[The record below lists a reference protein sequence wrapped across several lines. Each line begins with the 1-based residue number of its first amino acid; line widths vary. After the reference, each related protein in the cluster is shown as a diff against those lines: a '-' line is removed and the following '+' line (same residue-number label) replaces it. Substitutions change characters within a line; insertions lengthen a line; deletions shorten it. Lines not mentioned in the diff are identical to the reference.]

1 MNICMNLKKEEPK
14 KITTTKELAQ
24 YILESGNDVE
34 KMSEE
39 DRSRMDAQITAKLQ
53 SGKKLSQKE
62 MDYLRKTNPIM
73 YAHALRVQ
81 RMAEAVEEQLKHAK
95 SKEEADRIISSALSG
110 ISKND
115 PDREYIFA
123 AVNRISTEFHKS
135 GAYEKLPNTVEEGD
149 KEGKESGDIFSDA
162 DDKEDDGFDLKNWS
176 PLREVYANIFC
187 RSVNVSRVSGMENGR
202 SYDEVV
208 DKAVEVVNSGITQRP
223 DFDIDSLG
231 EIKVCGAFCAFC
243 GACRW

>member
-1 MNICMNLKKEEPK
+1 MNICMNLKQEEPK

-39 DRSRMDAQITAKLQ
+39 DRSRMDAQIT
-53 SGKKLSQKE
+53 GKKLSQKE

-135 GAYEKLPNTVEEGD
+135 GAYEKLPNTVGEGD

-176 PLREVYANIFC
+176 PLREVYDSMPTF
-187 RSVNVSRVSGMENGR
+187 SVE
-202 SYDEVV
+202 
-208 DKAVEVVNSGITQRP
+208 A
-223 DFDIDSLG
+223 
-231 EIKVCGAFCAFC
+231 
-243 GACRW
+243 

>member
-1 MNICMNLKKEEPK
+1 MKDALFLLKKIKLGSDMNICLNIQKEETK
-14 KITTTKELAQ
+14 KITSAKELAQ
-24 YILESGNDVE
+24 YILDSGKNVD
-34 KMSEE
+34 KMSDE
-39 DRSRMDAQITAKLQ
+39 DRARMDAQIMAKLE

-95 SKEEADRIISSALSG
+95 SKEEADQIITSALSG

-149 KEGKESGDIFSDA
+149 KEGKESGDVFSDA
-162 DDKEDDGFDLKNWS
+162 EDDEDEGFDLKNWS
-176 PLREVYANIFC
+176 PLTEVYDSMPTF
-187 RSVNVSRVSGMENGR
+187 SV
-202 SYDEVV
+202 
-208 DKAVEVVNSGITQRP
+208 
-223 DFDIDSLG
+223 
-231 EIKVCGAFCAFC
+231 GA
-243 GACRW
+243 

>member
-1 MNICMNLKKEEPK
+1 MTICLNLKKEEPK
-14 KITTTKELAQ
+14 KITSTKELAQ
-24 YILESGNDVE
+24 FILESGNDVE

-62 MDYLRKTNPIM
+62 MDYLRKTNPIL

-81 RMAEAVEEQLKHAK
+81 RMAEAIEEQLKHAK
-95 SKEEADRIISSALSG
+95 SKEEADSIISASLSG

-115 PDREYIFA
+115 PDREYIYA

-149 KEGKESGDIFSDA
+149 KKNRESGDVFSDA
-162 DDKEDDGFDLKNWS
+162 EDEDDEGFDLKNWS
-176 PLREVYANIFC
+176 PLTEVYDSMPTF
-187 RSVNVSRVSGMENGR
+187 SV
-202 SYDEVV
+202 
-208 DKAVEVVNSGITQRP
+208 
-223 DFDIDSLG
+223 
-231 EIKVCGAFCAFC
+231 GA
-243 GACRW
+243 

>member
-1 MNICMNLKKEEPK
+1 MNICLNIQKEETK
-14 KITTTKELAQ
+14 KITSAKELAQ
-24 YILESGNDVE
+24 YILDSGKNVD

-39 DRSRMDAQITAKLQ
+39 DRARMDAQIMAKLE

-95 SKEEADRIISSALSG
+95 SKEEADQIITSALSG

-115 PDREYIFA
+115 PDRQYIFA

-149 KEGKESGDIFSDA
+149 KEGKESGDVFSDV
-162 DDKEDDGFDLKNWS
+162 EDDEDEGFDLKNWS
-176 PLREVYANIFC
+176 PLREVYDSMPTF
-187 RSVNVSRVSGMENGR
+187 SV
-202 SYDEVV
+202 
-208 DKAVEVVNSGITQRP
+208 
-223 DFDIDSLG
+223 
-231 EIKVCGAFCAFC
+231 GA
-243 GACRW
+243 

>member
-1 MNICMNLKKEEPK
+1 MNIYMNLKKEEPK

-81 RMAEAVEEQLKHAK
+81 RRAEAVEEQLKHAK

-110 ISKND
+110 ISKNFINQVLM
-115 PDREYIFA
+115 R
-123 AVNRISTEFHKS
+123 NSRIQ
-135 GAYEKLPNTVEEGD
+135 
-149 KEGKESGDIFSDA
+149 
-162 DDKEDDGFDLKNWS
+162 LK
-176 PLREVYANIFC
+176 R
-187 RSVNVSRVSGMENGR
+187 
-202 SYDEVV
+202 
-208 DKAVEVVNSGITQRP
+208 
-223 DFDIDSLG
+223 
-231 EIKVCGAFCAFC
+231 EIKREKKAEIFFLMRTIKKTMVLI
-243 GACRW
+243 

>member
-1 MNICMNLKKEEPK
+1 MNICLNLKKEEPK

-24 YILESGNDVE
+24 YILENGNDVE

-73 YAHALRVQ
+73 YAHVLRVQ

-95 SKEEADRIISSALSG
+95 SKEEADQIISSALSG

-115 PDREYIFA
+115 PDREYILRLSIVFRQNFINQ
-123 AVNRISTEFHKS
+123 VLMRNSRIQ
-135 GAYEKLPNTVEEGD
+135 
-149 KEGKESGDIFSDA
+149 
-162 DDKEDDGFDLKNWS
+162 LK
-176 PLREVYANIFC
+176 R
-187 RSVNVSRVSGMENGR
+187 
-202 SYDEVV
+202 
-208 DKAVEVVNSGITQRP
+208 
-223 DFDIDSLG
+223 
-231 EIKVCGAFCAFC
+231 EIKREKKAGMSFLMQRMKKTIVLI
-243 GACRW
+243 